1 MKWTIHHRQTTAS
14 TNQDA
19 HAGKPGDVYTADYQ
33 TAGRGRL
40 DHKWISPP
48 GTNLLMSV
56 VLSVEGVSQEV
67 VPTFSL
73 AVGLAVCRAIAP
85 FAGTLRGLSPQIKWP
100 NDVLLSGKKVAG
112 ILCERHGDNV
122 IAGIGVNVKDQKFSD
137 EIEGKAVSLGCDS
150 RDAVRDAVLKE
161 IDIVY
166 EKWRRFGFL
175 AIYDEVSAV
184 DCLKGRQLGVYQ
196 TDKDETPVMGLCE
209 GIAKDG
215 SLVVD
220 GRPIYAGEAH
230 IDQGKH
236 FL

>member
-1 MKWTIHHRQTTAS
+1 MKWTIHHRQATAS

-48 GTNLLMSV
+48 NTNLLMSA
-56 VLSVEGVSQEV
+56 VLSVEGVPPET

-85 FAGTLRGLSPQIKWP
+85 FSSTLRGLSPRLKWP
-100 NDVLLSGKKVAG
+100 NDVLLNGKKVAG
-112 ILCERHGDNV
+112 ILCERQGNNV
-122 IAGIGVNVKDQKFSD
+122 IAGIGINVKDQKFSE
-137 EIEGKAVSLGCDS
+137 EIEDNAISLGAGS
-150 RDAVRDAVLKE
+150 RDVVRDAVLKE
-161 IDIVY
+161 IGTVY
-166 EKWRRFGFL
+166 EKWRHLGFL
-175 AIYDEVSAV
+175 SIYDEISEV
-184 DCLKGRQLGVYQ
+184 DWLKGRRLSVYQ
-196 TDKDETPVMGLCE
+196 TDEDETPVTGLCE

-220 GRPIYAGEAH
+220 GRSIYAGEAH
-230 IDQGKH
+230 IDLGKL
-236 FL
+236 F